1 MHHHRQPATKMLQ
14 SKHWVVSVDLHFK
27 MKYLSLFISL
37 LVIQNVFG
45 EEDPGLTGEANDIPE
60 GKEN

>member
-1 MHHHRQPATKMLQ
+1 
-14 SKHWVVSVDLHFK
+14 

-45 EEDPGLTGEANDIPE
+45 EEDPGLIEEANDIPE
-60 GKEN
+60 GKEKYYLLILSYSLRHPDVKRWQIFIIWP

>member
-1 MHHHRQPATKMLQ
+1 
-14 SKHWVVSVDLHFK
+14 

-45 EEDPGLTGEANDIPE
+45 EEDPGLIEEANDIPE
-60 GKEN
+60 GKEKYYLLILNCSLRHTDVKGWQISIIWP